1 VILSPGILSAVSLLL
16 LAGQPAVAPLNGTY
30 VLQLEPAPA
39 CHAPVSS
46 YSFHVSAMP
55 ADGRRPGV
63 RVLPAHVR
71 IAKPAAEPSEPLLEM
86 ELLYAGRTVVGG
98 IATMPWQDAGV
109 RADEGTYL
117 WIQGIASGAVVVGVR
132 RAEVWEGTM
141 VVDLSFGRDF
151 DDRDGLGQCKA
162 ATGRWSLRAR

>member
-1 VILSPGILSAVSLLL
+1 VIFPPGVLSAMSLLL
-16 LAGQPAVAPLNGTY
+16 LGGEPAIAPLNGPY

-46 YSFHVSAMP
+46 YSFRVSATS
-55 ADGRRPGV
+55 ADGRRPAV
-63 RVLPAHVR
+63 RVLPANIP
-71 IAKPAAEPSEPLLEM
+71 IAKPAAEDLEPLLEM
-86 ELLYAGRTVVGG
+86 ELLYAGRTLVGG

-117 WIQGIASGAVVVGVR
+117 WIQGIASGTVVVGAR

-141 VVDLSFGRDF
+141 VADLSFGRDF
-151 DDRDGLGQCKA
+151 DDRDGLGQCKGA
-162 ATGRWSLRAR
+162 AGRWSLRAR